1 MTASNSS
8 SPSITSTVAVTVRAC
23 RPLLPVLIFCVALA
37 AIGGALSPV
46 FLSPFNLGNLAVQI
60 MPLLLVAI
68 GQSYAVGSGGLD
80 LSVGSIVSVA
90 AVVAAT
96 SFAPFGVVPA
106 LLLAMG
112 AALAMGALNGV
123 FVSRGIEPFLVTLGT
138 LSLGQGIAL
147 FISPVPGGTVPAG
160 FRQIAGYWGQMPVML
175 PAILGLAAVA
185 IWSVRHMR
193 SGANIVAIGGNREVA
208 HLCGIPVRRTL
219 VVAYMICSA
228 FAAMAAL
235 LLVAR
240 TGTGDPTIGARF
252 TLDSLAAVVL
262 GGTLLG
268 GGRVVMA
275 GTLLGAIALGLL
287 SNILNLLQVPA
298 FYQTP
303 VKGLLV
309 IGAVLVPNVIARIVE
324 RRKAVRSAAAFRAQA
339 RSVPA

>member
-1 MTASNSS
+1 MSASHSL
-8 SPSITSTVAVTVRAC
+8 SPVAVSPTGAIFRSC
-23 RPLLPVLIFCVALA
+23 KPLLPVLVFCVVLI
-37 AIGGALSPV
+37 AIGGTLSPV

-90 AVVAAT
+90 AVVAAL
-96 SFAPFGVVPA
+96 SFAPFGVAPA
-106 LLLAMG
+106 LVLAMG
-112 AALAMGALNGV
+112 VALAIGALNGL

-147 FISPVPGGTVPAG
+147 FISPVPGGTVPSG
-160 FRQIAGYWGQMPVML
+160 FRQIAGYWGPVPTML
-175 PAILGLAAVA
+175 PMILAFAAVA
-185 IWSVRHMR
+185 IWSVRR
-193 SGANIVAIGGNREVA
+193 TRTGANIVAVGGNREVA
-208 HLCGIPVRRTL
+208 HLCGIPVRWTL
-219 VVAYMICSA
+219 IKAYLICA
-228 FAAMAAL
+228 VFAALAAF

-275 GTLLGAIALGLL
+275 GTVLGAIALGLL

-309 IGAVLVPNVIARIVE
+309 IGAVLVPSVFARIVE
-324 RRKAVRSAAAFRAQA
+324 HRKALRLAAAFRAQSRGISA
-339 RSVPA
+339 